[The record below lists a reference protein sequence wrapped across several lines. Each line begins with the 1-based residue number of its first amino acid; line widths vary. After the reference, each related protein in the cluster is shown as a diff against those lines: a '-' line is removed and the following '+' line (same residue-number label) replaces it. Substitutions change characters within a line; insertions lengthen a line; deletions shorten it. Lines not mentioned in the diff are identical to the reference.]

1 MKTENMKVLLYL
13 KKIGLE
19 KLGKAPI
26 MGRRIITAN
35 ITKKKAINNLS
46 RKNDC
51 FLVKKNTIFAKT
63 NFIELW

>member
-13 KKIGLE
+13 KKIGLA

-35 ITKKKAINNLS
+35 ITKKNKQ
-46 RKNDC
+46 
-51 FLVKKNTIFAKT
+51 
-63 NFIELW
+63 